1 MMETSLTAP
10 ESPICDTIAR
20 KPRAREKYV
29 PRMKRVGGKRNLS
42 IHASL
47 VLEKQKSS
55 IAGFIKG
62 GNRPS
67 FNLREMLNHK
77 CQESRRR
84 FSSVSALTL
93 DSSIFSI
100 VEAEQVEGATKPRNS
115 TVDLGLFDVEE
126 QRKQMEYYEEISRQS
141 EVLGCQDPA
150 WFEDNDEAP
159 VQEED
164 ASGEENEESEVE
176 DSMMMIEVA
185 PGLKLPLRSSGTCTW
200 DAIMEGRIT
209 VTKCTCCGY
218 ELACIDDAN
227 LVVCGHCWVFS
238 PVDQNMTSLFME
250 VEDPKSRLSVGMGVR
265 MEGIFE
271 WLSDQ
276 EKMLVEEDKE
286 EAPGPKLL

>member
-159 VQEED
+159 VQEEE
-164 ASGEENEESEVE
+164 AAGEEKESEVE
-176 DSMMMIEVA
+176 ESMMMMIEVA
-185 PGLKLPLRSSGTCTW
+185 PGLKLPLRSSGTW

-227 LVVCGHCWVFS
+227 LVVCGDCWVFS
-238 PVDQNMTSLFME
+238 PVDQDMTTSLSVE
-250 VEDPKSRLSVGMGVR
+250 AEDPQSRLSVGMGVR
-265 MEGIFE
+265 TEEIFE
-271 WLSDQ
+271 WLAN
-276 EKMLVEEDKE
+276 EETIVLVVEEDE
-286 EAPGPKLL
+286 ESGPEGC

>member
-1 MMETSLTAP
+1 MMMENFLTAP
-10 ESPICDTIAR
+10 ESPKRDTIAR
-20 KPRAREKYV
+20 TPRAREKYV

-47 VLEKQKSS
+47 MLEKQKSS
-55 IAGFIKG
+55 IADFIKG

-77 CQESRRR
+77 CEESRRR
-84 FSSVSALTL
+84 FSSVSSMTL

-100 VEAEQVEGATKPRNS
+100 NEAEQVEVAMKPRNS

-141 EVLGCQDPA
+141 EELSCEDPA
-150 WFEDNDEAP
+150 WLADNDEP
-159 VQEED
+159 LVQQD
-164 ASGEENEESEVE
+164 AAGEEKESEVE
-176 DSMMMIEVA
+176 ESMMMIEVA
-185 PGLKLPLRSSGTCTW
+185 PGLKLPLRSSGTW

-227 LVVCGHCWVFS
+227 LVVCGDCWVFS
-238 PVDQNMTSLFME
+238 PVDQDMTSLSME
-250 VEDPKSRLSVGMGVR
+250 AEDPKSRLSVGMGVR
-265 MEGIFE
+265 TEEIFE
-271 WLSDQ
+271 WLTNQ
-276 EKMLVEEDKE
+276 ETIGLVVEEDE
-286 EAPGPKLL
+286 ESGPEQDC